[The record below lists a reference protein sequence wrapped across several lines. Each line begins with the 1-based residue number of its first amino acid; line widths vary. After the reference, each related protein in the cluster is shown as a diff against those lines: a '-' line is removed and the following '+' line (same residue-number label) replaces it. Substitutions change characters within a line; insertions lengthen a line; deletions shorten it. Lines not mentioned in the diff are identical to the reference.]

1 MKLLRKLL
9 VKALGFEG
17 YLRLVSRMY
26 LIMVGAGRGA
36 DKYPELF
43 FLRKIIRPGYTCLD
57 IGANLGYYSTF
68 LSKLAGPTGK
78 VLAVEPVPLFGRI
91 WAENVR
97 ASGINNLTLLPY
109 ALGGENTTIEMGTP
123 LRNGLVH
130 HGMTKIASSANE
142 EYAQTYQVEMRV
154 PDELFAGL
162 DRLDFIKCDVE
173 GYEHQVFQH
182 LQETIKKFKPLIQTE
197 LNGAENR
204 QKVVAILTSLGYGV
218 YTLTAGQTL
227 SACAPHEIDTYEG
240 GDFYFRPN
248 PTA

>member
-9 VKALGFEG
+9 VKTLGFES

-26 LIMVGAGRGA
+26 IIMIGSGRGR

-43 FLRKIIRPGYTCLD
+43 FLRKIIRPGSTCLD

-91 WAENVR
+91 WKDNVR
-97 ASGINNLTLLPY
+97 ASGVDNLTLLPY

-123 LRNGLVH
+123 VRDGLVH
-130 HGMTKIASSANE
+130 HGMTKIASSAQE
-142 EYAQTYQVEMRV
+142 QYAQTYQVEMRV
-154 PDELFAGL
+154 PDELFADL

-173 GYEHQVFQH
+173 GYEHQVFAH

-197 LNGAENR
+197 LNGTDNR
-204 QKVVAILTSLGYGV
+204 KAVIEILTGLGYGV
-218 YTLTAGQTL
+218 YTLSPKQTL
-227 SACAPHEIDTYEG
+227 TPCSPFEVYQYQG
-240 GDFYFRPN
+240 GDFYFKPN
-248 PTA
+248 PNA

>member
-9 VKALGFEG
+9 VKALGFES

-26 LIMVGAGRGA
+26 IIMIGSGRGR

-43 FLRKIIRPGYTCLD
+43 FLRKIIRPGSTCID

-68 LSKLAGPTGK
+68 LSRLAGPEGK

-91 WAENVR
+91 WKDNVR
-97 ASGINNLTLLPY
+97 ASGVDNLTLLPF

-123 LRNGLVH
+123 VRDGLVH
-130 HGMTKIASSANE
+130 HGMTKIASSAQE
-142 EYAQTYQVEMRV
+142 QYAQKYQVEMRV
-154 PDELFAGL
+154 PDELFADL

-173 GYEHQVFQH
+173 GYEHQVFAH

-197 LNGAENR
+197 LNGTDNR
-204 QKVVAILTSLGYGV
+204 KAVIEILTGLGYGV
-218 YTLTAGQTL
+218 YTLSPNQTL
-227 SACAPHEIDTYEG
+227 TPCSPFEVYQYQG
-240 GDFYFRPN
+240 GDFYFKPN
-248 PTA
+248 PNA